1 MRTALPCIRS
11 LLVRQRP
18 RQPPPSCLALAV
30 CGEAFCSIVILSD
43 RHPEVLERRFS
54 KPVVAK
60 IKSTRR
66 VCLGA
71 FTSRQARRSK
81 IGWQGDASAGHT
93 EPAAK
98 IDQITPSLN
107 AGVGC
112 HDSLELSQGNQS
124 STRH

>member
-18 RQPPPSCLALAV
+18 RQPPSTLPLALAAASA
-30 CGEAFCSIVILSD
+30 AFVRGILSD

-71 FTSRQARRSK
+71 FTSPQARRSK

-93 EPAAK
+93 EPAAT
-98 IDQITPSLN
+98 IDRLRHRLMRVL
-107 AGVGC
+107 GVAA
-112 HDSLELSQGNQS
+112 L
-124 STRH
+124 

>member
-18 RQPPPSCLALAV
+18 RQPPSTLPLALAAASA
-30 CGEAFCSIVILSD
+30 AFVRGILSD

-71 FTSRQARRSK
+71 FTSPQARRSK
-81 IGWQGDASAGHT
+81 IGWQGMRALV
-93 EPAAK
+93 
-98 IDQITPSLN
+98 I
-107 AGVGC
+107 
-112 HDSLELSQGNQS
+112 LSQQQQL
-124 STRH
+124 TDYAIA